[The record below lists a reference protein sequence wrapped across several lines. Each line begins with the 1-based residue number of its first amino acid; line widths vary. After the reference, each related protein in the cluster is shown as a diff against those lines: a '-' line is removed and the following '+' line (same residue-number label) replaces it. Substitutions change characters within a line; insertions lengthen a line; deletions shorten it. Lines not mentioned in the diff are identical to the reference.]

1 MKRIK
6 LTGKVFSGTG
16 EGRKYLTLPWVKR
29 QIEEK
34 LGFTPYPG
42 TLNILLSEESAR
54 RRKLLETTDAMKIH
68 PAEGYCSGL
77 LHKAYIEEVECAIV
91 IPEVAGY
98 PRDYLEVIS
107 ADYLRAK
114 FQLEDGDIVTVTAN
128 L

>member
-1 MKRIK
+1 LKRIK
-6 LTGKVFSGTG
+6 LAGKVFSGTG
-16 EGRKYLTLPWVKR
+16 EGRRYLTLPWVKR

-54 RRKLLETTDAMKIH
+54 RRKLLETADAMKIN
-68 PAEGYCSGL
+68 PAEGYCSGI
-77 LHKAYIEEVECAIV
+77 LHKARIEEAECAIV

-98 PRDYLEVIS
+98 PRDYLEVIA

-114 FQLEDGDIVTVTAN
+114 LQLEDGDTVTVTAN

>member
-16 EGRKYLTLPWVKR
+16 EGRKYLTLPWVKQ
-29 QIEEK
+29 QIEKK

-54 RRKLLETTDAMKIH
+54 RKKLLEIADAMKIH
-68 PAEGYCSGL
+68 PADGYCSGL
-77 LHKAYIEEVECAIV
+77 LHKASIEDVECAIV

-98 PRDYLEVIS
+98 PRDYLEVIA
-107 ADYLRAK
+107 ADYLRARL
-114 FQLEDGDIVTVTAN
+114 QLKDGDTVTVTAN

>member
-1 MKRIK
+1 LKRIK
-6 LTGKVFSGTG
+6 LTGEVFSGTG
-16 EGRKYLTLPWVKR
+16 GGKKYLTLPWVKR

-42 TLNILLSEESAR
+42 TLNILLSKKSAR
-54 RRKLLETTDAMKIH
+54 RRKMLETADAMKIR
-68 PAEGYCSGL
+68 PAGGYCSGI
-77 LHKAYIEEVECAIV
+77 LHRAHIDELKCAVV

-98 PRDYLEVIS
+98 PDDYLEVIA

-114 FQLEDGDIVTVTAN
+114 LELEDGDTVTITAD